1 MDFRKVYIKD
11 YIFTTPSNIS
21 DRAFYEN
28 FTKILFLQFFCIW
41 EIATLARLVAIG
53 SK

>member
-11 YIFTTPSNIS
+11 YIFTTLSIIC

-28 FTKILFLQFFCIW
+28 NEILFLHYFHIW
-41 EIATLARLVAIG
+41 EIATLARQFIIR